1 MTPYMIDIIAKCFHE
16 WVVWHYISSIIGPIM
31 PAIVACIFIIII
43 YKLASKAMD
52 KF

>member
-16 WVVWHYISSIIGPIM
+16 WLIWHYTSSVIGPIM
-31 PAIVACIFIIII
+31 QTIVICIFLAII

-52 KF
+52 NA